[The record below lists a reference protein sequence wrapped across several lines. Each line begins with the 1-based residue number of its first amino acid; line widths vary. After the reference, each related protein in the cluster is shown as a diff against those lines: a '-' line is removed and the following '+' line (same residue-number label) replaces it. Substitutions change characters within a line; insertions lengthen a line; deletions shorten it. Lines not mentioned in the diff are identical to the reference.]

1 MRTGSTSASLTILEN
16 DNPRGVFEFASV
28 EHIYIHEH
36 DSNYEIDIQR
46 TKGSYERQFVEVR
59 CAVVSVRADSL
70 SALLTLAIF
79 TLHIFYRQPNF
90 PSEPGVANEILENE
104 AKSCL
109 AVA

>member
-46 TKGSYERQFVEVR
+46 TRGSYERQFVEVR
-59 CAVVSVRADSL
+59 CTVVTSVRAGSL
-70 SALLTLAIF
+70 SVFFDAWHFYVTHFFFLGSSIFHLSLELLTKFWKMRLKV
-79 TLHIFYRQPNF
+79 T
-90 PSEPGVANEILENE
+90 
-104 AKSCL
+104 
-109 AVA
+109 